1 MRCELSMKNTLND
14 RQSKIMEILKQ
25 SNGYITATEL
35 SRRLTIST
43 KTIYRDMKK
52 LAEVPFPNY
61 MIKRKENS
69 GYLLINK
76 KQTTESGV
84 PIFQM
89 PEERRL
95 NLLLYLLAISPY
107 KTSIQKISEK
117 YYVSQS
123 SIINDFKHIDEAI
136 APFNLKLSKENSGTC
151 IYGKKL
157 DVLRLIS
164 CIIEGFLKQNGD
176 PFNQYDIPEF
186 IEDTKVKNATLF
198 QVKKFLHEVQQEYN
212 TFLDQ
217 PSYLTIFCYMFSI
230 IESFTNNSQKPNV
243 NKTIV
248 HQIRDDS
255 VIFHVTYELVNKI
268 EKFYQIK
275 LNNNEF
281 NELYYIFKACN
292 LNYYLLLDRDPISRQ
307 AKYLSSQLVSKVSE
321 NSGLF
326 FKDDDVL
333 YQQLTSHLCSM
344 IYRLNHK
351 INIVNPILN
360 SIKTN
365 FGGTFDLVK
374 QCVYQ
379 VVEKE
384 DYANFLSDEEVG
396 YITLYF
402 QILIDKFMK
411 EIPVLI
417 ECTSGIGTSHLLSE
431 KIKKMFPQIN
441 VKRIVAQH
449 RIKRGDYA
457 DVALIIS
464 TVKTCHN
471 VNKPTLLVSPILNDT
486 DKYNIEKFINEY
498 YKEAS
503 ERIGSNDPKE
513 SANAT

>member
-1 MRCELSMKNTLND
+1 MTNTLND
-14 RQSKIMEILKQ
+14 RQKRILEILKQ
-25 SNGYITATEL
+25 TNDYITAAEL
-35 SRRLTIST
+35 SRQFAVST
-43 KTIYRDMKK
+43 KTIYRDMKQIT
-52 LAEVPFPNY
+52 ETSSQNY
-61 MIKRKENS
+61 RIEKKENL
-69 GYLLINK
+69 GYMLVNK
-76 KQTTESGV
+76 KQTTESGAPV
-84 PIFQM
+84 FQM

-107 KTSIQKISEK
+107 KTSIQKISER

-123 SIINDFKHIDEAI
+123 SIINDFKHIEAAI
-136 APFNLKLSKENSGTC
+136 VPFNLKLLKENSGTHIC
-151 IYGKKL
+151 GNKL
-157 DVLRLIS
+157 NVLRLS
-164 CIIEGFLKQNGD
+164 SSIIEGFLKQNGD

-186 IEDTKVKNATLF
+186 IEHTKVKNATLF
-198 QVKKFLHEVQQEYN
+198 QVKDFLHEVQQEHN
-212 TFLDQ
+212 AFLDQ
-217 PSYLTIFCYMFSI
+217 PSYLTMFCYMLSV
-230 IESFTNNSQKPNV
+230 IEGYTNNIQKPNA
-243 NKTIV
+243 NKPIV

-255 VIFHVTYELVNKI
+255 AIFHVTYELVNKI

-275 LNNNEF
+275 LNNDEF

-292 LNYYLLLDRDPISRQ
+292 LNHDSLLDQDPMSRQ
-307 AKYLSSQLVSKVSE
+307 AMYLSSKLVSRVSE

-326 FKDDDVL
+326 FQDDDVL
-333 YQQLTSHLCSM
+333 YKQLTSHLCSM

-360 SIKTN
+360 SIRTN

-384 DYANFLSDEEVG
+384 NYADFLSDEEVG

-411 EIPVLI
+411 EIPILI

-449 RIKRGDYA
+449 RIKESDYA

-464 TVKTCHN
+464 TVKTRHN
-471 VNKPTLLVSPILNDT
+471 ANKPTLLVSPILNDT
-486 DKYNIEKFINEY
+486 DKYNIEKFINDY
-498 YKEAS
+498 YKEAN
-503 ERIGSNDPKE
+503 ERIGSNSPKE
-513 SANAT
+513 SANVT